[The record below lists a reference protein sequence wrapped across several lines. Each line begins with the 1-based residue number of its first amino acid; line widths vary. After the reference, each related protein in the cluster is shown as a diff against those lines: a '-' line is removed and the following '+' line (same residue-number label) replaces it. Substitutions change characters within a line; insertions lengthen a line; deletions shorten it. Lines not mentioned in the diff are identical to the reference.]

1 MNYKK
6 TYDCLIQSAMQQCN
20 TDYDYIE
27 HHHIIP
33 KCIGGSNDK
42 TNIVVLTAKQH
53 YVAHHLLTK
62 IYPDNYKLQLA
73 FLCMIAA
80 NKHQAR
86 HKKISVK
93 EYANLRKMTSKC
105 MSIQF
110 KENWKQLSDKDKDL
124 HKLKTREGMKKSNK
138 WNSEEFHAK
147 LSKIAKLTRQHAT
160 PAQIELHKKK
170 TSIGAKNSW
179 AKLTPEQRKIRAQ
192 NSAIAR
198 KKVWQNKTKEELQQH
213 GIKTS
218 NGMKKHKCV
227 NNQS

>member
-6 TYDCLIQSAMQQCN
+6 TYDCLIQSAIQQHN
-20 TDYDYIE
+20 TEDYIE

-42 TNIVVLTAKQH
+42 ANIVVLNAKQH

-86 HKKISVK
+86 HKKISAK
-93 EYANLRKMTSKC
+93 EYAKLRKITSKC
-105 MSIQF
+105 IRTQF
-110 KENWKQLSDKDKDL
+110 KENWKQLSDKDKAL
-124 HKLKTREGMKKSNK
+124 HKLKTREGMKKSSK
-138 WNSEEFHAK
+138 QNSAEFHAK
-147 LSKIAKLTRQHAT
+147 RAKIAKLNWQHAT
-160 PAQIELHKKK
+160 IEQIEQHRKN
-170 TSIGAKNSW
+170 TSAGAKNSW
-179 AKLTPEQRKIRAQ
+179 AKLTPEQRKIRAM

-198 KKVWQNKTKEELQQH
+198 KKIWKAKTKQQLEEH
-213 GIKTS
+213 GRKTS
-218 NGMKKHKCV
+218 LGMKKKLTF
-227 NNQS
+227 